1 MKLTGSSF
9 EGFVRDEYTTL
20 PESRDRPLFVHLD
33 VHWRNADF
41 AARADGEAIRE
52 SLAATFAAF
61 DSASIQELVH
71 EMGVKVLDAFPEVA
85 AISFV
90 GQNRLW
96 DTAQVSG
103 ADERVRA
110 YTDPRPP
117 YGRIELTLS
126 R

>member
-1 MKLTGSSF
+1 M
-9 EGFVRDEYTTL
+9 
-20 PESRDRPLFVHLD
+20 
-33 VHWRNADF
+33 AM
-41 AARADGEAIRE
+41 
-52 SLAATFAAF
+52 TFAAF

-85 AISFV
+85 EISFV

-96 DTAQVSG
+96 DTAQVSE
-103 ADERVRA
+103 ADQRVRV

-117 YGRIELTLS
+117 YGQIELTLG

>member
-1 MKLTGSSF
+1 M
-9 EGFVRDEYTTL
+9 RD
-20 PESRDRPLFVHLD
+20 
-33 VHWRNADF
+33 
-41 AARADGEAIRE
+41 
-52 SLAATFAAF
+52 SLAATFGDF

-71 EMGVKVLDAFPEVA
+71 EMGVRALDAFSAIGE
-85 AISFV
+85 ISFL

-103 ADERVRA
+103 ADQRVRV

-117 YGRIELTLS
+117 YGQIELTLA